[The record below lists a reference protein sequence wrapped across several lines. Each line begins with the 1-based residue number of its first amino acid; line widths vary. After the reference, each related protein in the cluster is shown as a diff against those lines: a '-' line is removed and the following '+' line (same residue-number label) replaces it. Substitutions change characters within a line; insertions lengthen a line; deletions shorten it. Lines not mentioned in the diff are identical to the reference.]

1 MTLVE
6 LQEIAPFIDWRDH
19 FEDALRLVKRK
30 VTEKERVVVYA
41 PEYLTKL
48 TKIVTEYNATAD
60 GKM

>member
-1 MTLVE
+1 MTLSE
-6 LQEIAPFIDWRDH
+6 LQDCAPFIDWRDH

-41 PEYLTKL
+41 PQYLIKL
-48 TKIVTEYNATAD
+48 TKIVCEYNATTD